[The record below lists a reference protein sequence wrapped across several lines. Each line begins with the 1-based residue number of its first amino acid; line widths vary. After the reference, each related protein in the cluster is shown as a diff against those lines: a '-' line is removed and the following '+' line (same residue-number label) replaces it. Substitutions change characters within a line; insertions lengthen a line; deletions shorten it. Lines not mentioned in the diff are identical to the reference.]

1 METTQVTAPA
11 VLNTTAL
18 SVVLQVGDSRVE
30 KLLLLV
36 VVQHPLVGTVEMVV
50 THHRLVET
58 MLA

>member
-30 KLLLLV
+30 KLLLV